1 MRAKGRTFERRFIQV
16 TTGLLKELTTAL
28 ESANGSVHLPC
39 SAPQDGSLKLQ
50 SIWGGGM
57 LKHIF
62 LRLTPVFDSVRF
74 NKFPCDVGRTGSG
87 RALWGPLSYCG
98 LPFPITQSF
107 LIKFPFN
114 KLQLHSN
121 LIPRKVDL
129 GYLDWSFGASQTFPR
144 EWITSLGLTKKW
156 NFIYTFLRGCSVNCL
171 ITCLHGRQGSTD

>member
-1 MRAKGRTFERRFIQV
+1 
-16 TTGLLKELTTAL
+16 
-28 ESANGSVHLPC
+28 
-39 SAPQDGSLKLQ
+39 
-50 SIWGGGM
+50 M

-171 ITCLHGRQGSTD
+171 ITCLHGRQGKHWLTASSQGQGFVLNKVSTEKCRLTFFFYSAVFQPLASTHYSCK